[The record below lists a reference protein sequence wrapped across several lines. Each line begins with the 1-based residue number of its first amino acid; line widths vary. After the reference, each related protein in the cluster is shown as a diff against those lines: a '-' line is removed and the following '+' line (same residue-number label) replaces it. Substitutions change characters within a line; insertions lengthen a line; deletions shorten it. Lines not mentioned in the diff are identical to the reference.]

1 MDKKYVTWDE
11 IQTAI
16 ENYDIIGKYGDVDV
30 VVSIGA
36 GGMIPGVIISKILD
50 KPVVNIG
57 IKTYN
62 TNTSEQT
69 FTVTMYQKFDFKKS
83 LHKKVLIVDDIN
95 DTGFT
100 LASIN
105 NHLMSGFHTEE
116 DVKYFTVFSKPK
128 SYFRCDSAIEVSNE
142 TWLVFP
148 WEVKYER

>member
-16 ENYDIIGKYGDVDV
+16 KNYDIVGKYGDVDI
-30 VVSIGA
+30 VVSIGS
-36 GGMIPGVIISKILD
+36 GGMIPGVIISKILG
-50 KPVVNIG
+50 KPVVNMG
-57 IKTYN
+57 VSTYGHEYN
-62 TNTSEQT
+62 QT
-69 FTVTMYQKFDFKKS
+69 FTVKMYQKFDFKKS

-95 DTGFT
+95 DTGYT
-100 LASIN
+100 LTCIN

-116 DVKYFTVFSKPK
+116 DVKFFTVFSKPK

-148 WEVKYER
+148 WEVNNE